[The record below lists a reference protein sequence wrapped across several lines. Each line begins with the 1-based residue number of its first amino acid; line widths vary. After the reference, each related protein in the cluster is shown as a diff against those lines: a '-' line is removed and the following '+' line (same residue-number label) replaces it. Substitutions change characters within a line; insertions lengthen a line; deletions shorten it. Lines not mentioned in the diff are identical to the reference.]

1 MGCQMEQFFF
11 AHFLRMGGSH
21 LEHPFGQGT
30 GLIKN
35 HRLNLG
41 ERFQIVR
48 SFHKDA
54 RLARAAD
61 AGEET
66 QGNTDNQ
73 RAGTGNNEER
83 KRPVNPHIP
92 VSRHP
97 HESYTDKR
105 RNEGKSDRRRYHG
118 RSIYTGKFGNKIF
131 RF

>member
-1 MGCQMEQFFF
+1 MGTDPLSGYFLYCFHTAAVRFVRIRCAERSRDRMRGVPFYMGRQMEQFFF

-21 LEHPFGQGT
+21 LEYPFGQGT

-35 HRLNLG
+35 HRFNLG

-83 KRPVNPHIP
+83 KRL
-92 VSRHP
+92 
-97 HESYTDKR
+97 
-105 RNEGKSDRRRYHG
+105 
-118 RSIYTGKFGNKIF
+118 
-131 RF
+131 

>member
-1 MGCQMEQFFF
+1 MGTDPLPGYFLCCFHTAAVRFIRIRRAERSRNRMRGIPFYMGCQMEQFFF

-21 LEHPFGQGT
+21 LEYPFGQGT

-35 HRLNLG
+35 HRFNLG

-83 KRPVNPHIP
+83 KRL
-92 VSRHP
+92 
-97 HESYTDKR
+97 
-105 RNEGKSDRRRYHG
+105 
-118 RSIYTGKFGNKIF
+118 
-131 RF
+131 